1 MSDLEQENTKL
12 KLENEELKKQNNL
25 LETKLKKYS
34 NPDRSKKYYQ
44 AHKEELK
51 KRNYKKTPATKEQR
65 KKWNENYYEKN
76 MKKEK

>member
-44 AHKEELK
+44 K
-51 KRNYKKTPATKEQR
+51 
-65 KKWNENYYEKN
+65 
-76 MKKEK
+76 